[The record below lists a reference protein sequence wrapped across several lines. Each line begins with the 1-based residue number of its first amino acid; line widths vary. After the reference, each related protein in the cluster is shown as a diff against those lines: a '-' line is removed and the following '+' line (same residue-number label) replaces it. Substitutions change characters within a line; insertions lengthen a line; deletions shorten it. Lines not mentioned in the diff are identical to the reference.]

1 MNLLFPL
8 REPESPQQRDSMI
21 MEIAMREAQ
30 TAARNDEVPVGAVVV
45 RGNKIIGRGRNQ
57 VEALSDATAHA
68 EMIAITQAMA
78 STGDKRLVDAELYCT
93 LEPCIQCCGAIL
105 HARIKRVVYAA
116 SDPKF
121 GGAESLVKI
130 FDLDG
135 LNHTVEYKGGVMAD
149 ESAQMLREFFQA
161 KRKK

>member
-21 MEIAMREAQ
+21 MEVALREAQ
-30 TAARNDEVPVGAVVV
+30 AAARRDEVPVGAIIV
-45 RGNKIIGRGRNQ
+45 RGNKILGRGSNQ
-57 VEALSDATAHA
+57 VEALADATAHA
-68 EMIAITQAMA
+68 EMLAITQAMA
-78 STGDKRLVDAELYCT
+78 STGDKRLVDAELFCT
-93 LEPCIQCCGAIL
+93 LEPCIQCCGAIM

-121 GGAESLVKI
+121 GGVESLAQL

-135 LNHTVEYKGGVMAD
+135 LNHRVEHHGGVLAD
-149 ESAQMLREFFQA
+149 ESAAMLRDFFQA